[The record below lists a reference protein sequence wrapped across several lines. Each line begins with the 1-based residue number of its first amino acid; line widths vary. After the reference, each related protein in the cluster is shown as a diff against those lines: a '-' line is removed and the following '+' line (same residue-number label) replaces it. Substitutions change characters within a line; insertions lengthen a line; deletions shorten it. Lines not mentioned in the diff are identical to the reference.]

1 MHILPAYVTTTNMR
15 KRKPSASKKLA
26 KSREEHEAWVLSM
39 TKGKRADTKTLD
51 KINKSKY
58 DQVKYET
65 LNKTGVASGACA
77 KKTEMVYSGGRKLLG
92 IATMH
97 KSNMVPVFAK
107 QDAEDIAKMR
117 RG

>member
-1 MHILPAYVTTTNMR
+1 MHILPAFFTTTNTK
-15 KRKPSASKKLA
+15 KRKPSASKRLA
-26 KSREEHEAWVLSM
+26 KSREEHEIWILSM
-39 TKGKRADTKTLD
+39 TKGKRADKKTLD
-51 KINKSKY
+51 KLNKVKY
-58 DQVKYET
+58 DSVKYET

-77 KKTEMVYSGGRKLLG
+77 KKAEMFYSGERKLLG